1 MKERQWWRESR
12 FILWIYSTYF
22 CSFEGELKIW
32 DKSLFFSSVKKLTW
46 GALSR
51 AIACILHVGQPVWEL
66 SLHLSS
72 ADLLGSHVEKHR
84 LITKMLEL
92 SWEEKSQTNLQESF
106 EDLTTKIQCV
116 SMCLAIC
123 LQLLKSKDSVLR
135 YRNQMITSVLHKY
148 LPYHPP
154 DPSELEPL
162 WLQPGI
168 KSCGSDHCFCCL
180 CYHPH
185 YYYNHIFSLLTGN
198 MTVIVYLKTH
208 LRTFPLHVWLNKQTL
223 ENQECFCCLFPQSPL
238 LENVHIIVT

>member
-1 MKERQWWRESR
+1 MKEMQWWRERVDSSFG
-12 FILWIYSTYF
+12 FIQHTSVVLKDNWKFGISL
-22 CSFEGELKIW
+22 CS
-32 DKSLFFSSVKKLTW
+32 SQSVKNLTW
-46 GALSR
+46 GTLSR
-51 AIACILHVGQPVWEL
+51 AIACILHVGQSVWES

-72 ADLLGSHVEKHR
+72 TDLLGSHVEKHR

-106 EDLTTKIQCV
+106 EDLTTKIQSV
-116 SMCLAIC
+116 SVCLAIC

-168 KSCGSDHCFCCL
+168 KNCGSDHCFCCL

-185 YYYNHIFSLLTGN
+185 YYCNPIFSPSHREYDSDSLLKNTSESLPPPCV
-198 MTVIVYLKTH
+198 TQ
-208 LRTFPLHVWLNKQTL
+208 QTS
-223 ENQECFCCLFPQSPL
+223 ENRECFCCLFPQSPL